1 MSMNEVVTKQENQ
14 AFHITFNRPERLNA
28 VNEVLYQQTLDA
40 LQYADNDPN
49 IRCVVLSGKG
59 RAFCAGADLKAHKSG
74 VRTRDEREAYIT
86 LGQRVCEQI
95 QTMKTPVIAQVH
107 GYAVGGGAEI
117 ATSADFLIIS
127 EDAQLGF
134 PEVAIGT
141 YVGGGVTV
149 RLPSLIGLRN
159 AASLLLLGNRIT
171 GAKCLEIGLATE
183 APAADQLVERTTA
196 LVERL
201 VKNAPLPMA
210 RLKAAINFPK
220 SPESLFR
227 AEAEDV
233 LAIMETKDWA
243 EGVAAFAER
252 RSPKFEGK

>member
-1 MSMNEVVTKQENQ
+1 MNEVVTKQENQ

-107 GYAVGGGAEI
+107 
-117 ATSADFLIIS
+117 
-127 EDAQLGF
+127 
-134 PEVAIGT
+134 
-141 YVGGGVTV
+141 
-149 RLPSLIGLRN
+149 
-159 AASLLLLGNRIT
+159 
-171 GAKCLEIGLATE
+171 
-183 APAADQLVERTTA
+183 
-196 LVERL
+196 
-201 VKNAPLPMA
+201 
-210 RLKAAINFPK
+210 
-220 SPESLFR
+220 
-227 AEAEDV
+227 
-233 LAIMETKDWA
+233 
-243 EGVAAFAER
+243 
-252 RSPKFEGK
+252 